1 MIVWLA
7 SYPKSGNTLLRS
19 LLSSYFF
26 SNDGD
31 FKFNHLYK
39 ISQFPAVHHFTS
51 LGINIADENE
61 VFKNFINAQ
70 NFINKQNKSLKFF
83 KTHSALCKMNDC
95 NFTDLKNTLGV
106 IYIVRDPRNVVTSYA
121 HHYNLNINEAT
132 DALLDKS
139 SFLVKTEKNCKAFM
153 GSWDFN
159 YNSWKKFESKK
170 KYLLIKYEDLVNKKR
185 NTLLKI
191 FRFLESLGVSKFKI
205 DMVKLNKAIKSTE
218 FDKMKD
224 LEKKEVFYEGVLD
237 IKTGKRKVFF
247 NLGPKNDWRRI
258 LDQKNKDKIEKFFK
272 NEMTELGYLKL

>member
-51 LGINIADENE
+51 LGINISDENE

-70 NFINKQNKSLKFF
+70 NLINKQNKNLKFF

-159 YNSWKKFESKK
+159 YNSWKKFELKK
-170 KYLLIKYEDLVNKKR
+170 KYLLIKYEDLVNKKK

-191 FRFLESLGVSKFKI
+191 FRFLESLGASKFKI